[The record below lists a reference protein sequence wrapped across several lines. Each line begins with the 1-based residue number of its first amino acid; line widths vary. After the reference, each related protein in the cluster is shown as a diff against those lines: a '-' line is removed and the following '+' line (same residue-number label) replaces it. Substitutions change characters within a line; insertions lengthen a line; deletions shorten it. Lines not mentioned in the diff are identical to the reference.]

1 MSCNPNRLE
10 EESFSNDFFTKPEI
24 ILGTTNLSNEQKI
37 LYRRRFLNKLYY
49 IRREKHVLGVL
60 YYMYKF
66 FSTTL
71 GVAIPA
77 LLSIQ
82 YYYNSGEGIQ
92 NPIYWSAWGLSLLG
106 GFINGYTHIFKV
118 EERFFLLRVF
128 YQKMKYECWAFLFLF
143 KKYEIK
149 IDDIKL
155 KHAEVFSMFMES
167 IESIINEYKN
177 KDMEALLE
185 DSKKKDDEINEM
197 QERTIAFRQT
207 MRDPSDPLNMPP
219 QPPQPPNLLGANS
232 NNLHPNLLEANSNNL
247 HPNLLGANIL
257 HHV

>member
-1 MSCNPNRLE
+1 MPCNPNILPE
-10 EESFSNDFFTKPEI
+10 EENYSYDFFTKPESI
-24 ILGTTNLSNEQKI
+24 IGTTNLTTEQKI

-49 IRREKHVLGVL
+49 IRREKHVLAVF

-66 FSTTL
+66 FSVTL

-118 EERFFLLRVF
+118 EERFFLMRIF

-149 IDDIKL
+149 VEDEKL
-155 KHAEVFSMFMES
+155 KHSEVFSMFMES

-185 DSKKKDDEINEM
+185 DSKKKENEAIEM
-197 QERTIAFRQT
+197 QERTISFRQT
-207 MRDPSDPLNMPP
+207 MRQEPSPGENRRPP
-219 QPPQPPNLLGANS
+219 SPPNLLGVNS
-232 NNLHPNLLEANSNNL
+232 NNLPVNLLN
-247 HPNLLGANIL
+247 GQ
-257 HHV
+257 VYTCV

>member
-1 MSCNPNRLE
+1 MGNSNNMNPQEN
-10 EESFSNDFFTKPEI
+10 NYTDDFFTQPDSI
-24 ILGTTNLSNEQKI
+24 IGTTNLTTEQKI

-49 IRREKHVLGVL
+49 IRREKHVLAVF

-66 FSTTL
+66 LSVTL

-118 EERFFLLRVF
+118 EERFFLMRIF

-149 IDDIKL
+149 IEDEKL
-155 KHAEVFSMFMES
+155 KHSELFSMFMES

-185 DSKKKDDEINEM
+185 DSKKKENETIEM
-197 QERTIAFRQT
+197 QERTISFRQT
-207 MRDPSDPLNMPP
+207 MRQEPP
-219 QPPQPPNLLGANS
+219 PGEHRRPPTPPNLLGGNVF
-232 NNLHPNLLEANSNNL
+232 
-247 HPNLLGANIL
+247 

>member
-1 MSCNPNRLE
+1 MPCNPNILPE
-10 EESFSNDFFTKPEI
+10 EENYSYDFFTKPDSI
-24 ILGTTNLSNEQKI
+24 IGTTNLTTEQKI

-49 IRREKHVLGVL
+49 IRREKHILAVF

-66 FSTTL
+66 FSVTL

-82 YYYNSGEGIQ
+82 YYYNSGEGVQ

-106 GFINGYTHIFKV
+106 GFVNGYTHIFKV
-118 EERFFLLRVF
+118 EERFFLMRIF

-149 IDDIKL
+149 VDDEKL
-155 KHAEVFSMFMES
+155 KHSELFSMFMES

-185 DSKKKDDEINEM
+185 DSKKKENETIEM
-197 QERTIAFRQT
+197 QERTISFRQT
-207 MRDPSDPLNMPP
+207 MRQEAP
-219 QPPQPPNLLGANS
+219 QREPERTPEPPQPPNLLGGNVF
-232 NNLHPNLLEANSNNL
+232 
-247 HPNLLGANIL
+247 

>member
-1 MSCNPNRLE
+1 MSCNPNRPE

-37 LYRRRFLNKLYY
+37 LYRRRFLNKLFY
-49 IRREKHVLGVL
+49 IRREKHVLGFL

-118 EERFFLLRVF
+118 EERFFLMRIF

-149 IDDIKL
+149 VDDMKL
-155 KHAEVFSMFMES
+155 RHAEVFSMFMES

-185 DSKKKDDEINEM
+185 DSKKKENETTEM

-207 MRDPSDPLNMPP
+207 MRDTSDPLNVPP
-219 QPPQPPNLLGANS
+219 QPPQPPNLLGAN
-232 NNLHPNLLEANSNNL
+232 
-247 HPNLLGANIL
+247 IL

>member
-1 MSCNPNRLE
+1 
-10 EESFSNDFFTKPEI
+10 
-24 ILGTTNLSNEQKI
+24 
-37 LYRRRFLNKLYY
+37 
-49 IRREKHVLGVL
+49 
-60 YYMYKF
+60 MYKF
-66 FSTTL
+66 FSVTL

-82 YYYNSGEGIQ
+82 YYYSSGEGVQ

-118 EERFFLLRVF
+118 EERFFLMRIF

-149 IDDIKL
+149 IEDEKL
-155 KHAEVFSMFMES
+155 KHSELFSMFMES

-185 DSKKKDDEINEM
+185 DSKKKENEAIEM
-197 QERTIAFRQT
+197 QERTISFRQT
-207 MRDPSDPLNMPP
+207 MRQEPP
-219 QPPQPPNLLGANS
+219 QRDSVRPPEPPNLLGLNS
-232 NNLHPNLLEANSNNL
+232 NNMPVNLLT
-247 HPNLLGANIL
+247 GQVYT
-257 HHV
+257 HV

>member
-1 MSCNPNRLE
+1 MDDSNTMNPQE
-10 EESFSNDFFTKPEI
+10 ENYSNDFFTNPELI
-24 ILGTTNLSNEQKI
+24 TGTTNLTNEQKI

-49 IRREKHVLGVL
+49 IRREKHVLAFF

-66 FSTTL
+66 FSVTL

-82 YYYNSGEGIQ
+82 YYYNSGEGVQ

-118 EERFFLLRVF
+118 EERYFLMRIF
-128 YQKMKYECWAFLFLF
+128 YQKMKYECWAFLLLF

-149 IDDIKL
+149 IEDEKL
-155 KHAEVFSMFMES
+155 KHSELFSMFMES

-185 DSKKKDDEINEM
+185 DSKKKENETMEM
-197 QERTIAFRQT
+197 QERTISFRQT
-207 MRDPSDPLNMPP
+207 MRQDIHHENTARQSKPP
-219 QPPQPPNLLGANS
+219 EPPNLLGVNS
-232 NNLHPNLLEANSNNL
+232 NNLPINLLT
-247 HPNLLGANIL
+247 GQVYT
-257 HHV
+257 HV

>member
-1 MSCNPNRLE
+1 MIPPEDNY
-10 EESFSNDFFTKPEI
+10 SNDFFTYPEAI
-24 ILGTTNLSNEQKI
+24 IGTTNLTTEQKI

-49 IRREKHVLGVL
+49 IRREKHVLAIF

-66 FSTTL
+66 FSVTL

-82 YYYNSGEGIQ
+82 YYYSSGEGIQ

-118 EERFFLLRVF
+118 EERFFLMRIF
-128 YQKMKYECWAFLFLF
+128 YQKLKYECWAFLFLF
-143 KKYEIK
+143 KKYDIK
-149 IDDIKL
+149 VDDQKL
-155 KHAEVFSMFMES
+155 KHSDVFSMFMES

-185 DSKKKDDEINEM
+185 DSKKKEDETMEM
-197 QERTIAFRQT
+197 QERTISFRQSQ
-207 MRDPSDPLNMPP
+207 RSLPDSNDVP
-219 QPPQPPNLLGANS
+219 QPPAQPQHTPQPPNLLGANS
-232 NNLHPNLLEANSNNL
+232 NNLHPNLLGGNV
-247 HPNLLGANIL
+247 L

>member
-1 MSCNPNRLE
+1 MNPQE
-10 EESFSNDFFTKPEI
+10 ENYSNDFFTNPELI
-24 ILGTTNLSNEQKI
+24 IGTTNLTNEQKI

-49 IRREKHVLGVL
+49 IRREKHILAFF

-66 FSTTL
+66 FSVTL

-82 YYYNSGEGIQ
+82 YYYNSGEGVQ

-118 EERFFLLRVF
+118 EERYFLMRIF
-128 YQKMKYECWAFLFLF
+128 YQKMKYECWAFLLLF

-149 IDDIKL
+149 IEDEKL
-155 KHAEVFSMFMES
+155 KHSELFSMFMES

-185 DSKKKDDEINEM
+185 DSKKKENETMEM
-197 QERTIAFRQT
+197 QERTISFRQT
-207 MRDPSDPLNMPP
+207 MRQDIHHENTARQSEPP
-219 QPPQPPNLLGANS
+219 EPPNLLGVNS
-232 NNLHPNLLEANSNNL
+232 NNLPINLLT
-247 HPNLLGANIL
+247 GQVYT
-257 HHV
+257 HV

>member
-1 MSCNPNRLE
+1 MSCIPNRPE

-37 LYRRRFLNKLYY
+37 LYRRRFLNKLFY

-82 YYYNSGEGIQ
+82 YYYNSENSIN

-118 EERFFLLRVF
+118 EERFFLMRIF

-149 IDDIKL
+149 VDDVKL

-177 KDMEALLE
+177 KDMVALLE
-185 DSKKKDDEINEM
+185 DSKKKENETIEM
-197 QERTIAFRQT
+197 QQRTITFQLKSKN
-207 MRDPSDPLNMPP
+207 DLPQSSQSSPQQQPSPLLSPNLTHLNQ
-219 QPPQPPNLLGANS
+219 QPPQLQLQS
-232 NNLHPNLLEANSNNL
+232 NN
-247 HPNLLGANIL
+247 IL
-257 HHV
+257 RC

>member
-1 MSCNPNRLE
+1 MPCNPNVLPE
-10 EESFSNDFFTKPEI
+10 EENYSYDFFTKPESI
-24 ILGTTNLSNEQKI
+24 IGTTNLTTEQKI

-49 IRREKHVLGVL
+49 IRREKHVLAVL

-66 FSTTL
+66 FSVTL

-82 YYYNSGEGIQ
+82 YYYTSGEGVQ

-118 EERFFLLRVF
+118 EERFFLMRIF

-149 IDDIKL
+149 VDDMKL
-155 KHAEVFSMFMES
+155 RHSEVFSMFMES

-185 DSKKKDDEINEM
+185 DSKKKENEAIEM
-197 QERTIAFRQT
+197 QERTISFRQT
-207 MRDPSDPLNMPP
+207 MRQDTLPNEPVRPP
-219 QPPQPPNLLGANS
+219 VPPEPPNLLGGNV
-232 NNLHPNLLEANSNNL
+232 
-247 HPNLLGANIL
+247 L

>member
-1 MSCNPNRLE
+1 MPCNPNVLPE
-10 EESFSNDFFTKPEI
+10 EDYSNDFFTKPEAI
-24 ILGTTNLSNEQKI
+24 IGTTNLTTDQKI

-49 IRREKHVLGVL
+49 IRREKHILAVF

-66 FSTTL
+66 FSVTL

-106 GFINGYTHIFKV
+106 GFVNGYTHIFKV
-118 EERFFLLRVF
+118 EERFFLMRVF

-149 IDDIKL
+149 VEDEKL
-155 KHAEVFSMFMES
+155 RHSELFSMFMES

-185 DSKKKDDEINEM
+185 DSKKKENETIEM
-197 QERTIAFRQT
+197 QERTVSFRQT
-207 MRDPSDPLNMPP
+207 MRQEAAPVENRRPP
-219 QPPQPPNLLGANS
+219 TPPNLLGVNS
-232 NNLHPNLLEANSNNL
+232 NNLPVNLST
-247 HPNLLGANIL
+247 GQVYTCI
-257 HHV
+257 

>member
-10 EESFSNDFFTKPEI
+10 DNNFLNDFFTRPEVI
-24 ILGTTNLSNEQKI
+24 IGTTNLTNEQRI

-49 IRREKHVLGVL
+49 IRREKHILATL
-60 YYMYKF
+60 YYLYKF

-118 EERFFLLRVF
+118 EERFFIMRIF
-128 YQKMKYECWAFLFLF
+128 YQKMKYECWAYLFLF

-155 KHAEVFSMFMES
+155 RHSELFSMFMES

-185 DSKKKDDEINEM
+185 DSKKKEDEAIEM
-197 QERTIAFRQT
+197 QERTISFRQT
-207 MRDPSDPLNMPP
+207 MRQEPPASDSIPAPAAAPSEAPP
-219 QPPQPPNLLGANS
+219 QPPDLLAGKKYF
-232 NNLHPNLLEANSNNL
+232 
-247 HPNLLGANIL
+247 
-257 HHV
+257 HV

>member
-1 MSCNPNRLE
+1 MIPPE
-10 EESFSNDFFTKPEI
+10 ENYSNDFFTYPEAI
-24 ILGTTNLSNEQKI
+24 IGTTNLTTEQKI

-49 IRREKHVLGVL
+49 IRKEKHVLAVL

-66 FSTTL
+66 FSVTL

-82 YYYNSGEGIQ
+82 YYYTSAEGVQ

-118 EERFFLLRVF
+118 EERFFLMRIF

-149 IDDIKL
+149 VDDIKL
-155 KHAEVFSMFMES
+155 RHAEVFSMFMES

-185 DSKKKDDEINEM
+185 DSKKKENETIEM

-207 MRDPSDPLNMPP
+207 MRQEPP
-219 QPPQPPNLLGANS
+219 PEEPVRPPEPPNLLGVNS
-232 NNLHPNLLEANSNNL
+232 NNLPVNLLT
-247 HPNLLGANIL
+247 GQVYT
-257 HHV
+257 HV

>member
-1 MSCNPNRLE
+1 MPCNPNVLPE
-10 EESFSNDFFTKPEI
+10 EENYSYDFFTKPDSI
-24 ILGTTNLSNEQKI
+24 IGTTNLTTEQKI

-49 IRREKHVLGVL
+49 IRREKHVLAVL

-66 FSTTL
+66 FSVTL

-82 YYYNSGEGIQ
+82 YYYNSGEGVQ

-106 GFINGYTHIFKV
+106 GFVNGYTHIFKV
-118 EERFFLLRVF
+118 EERFFLMRIF
-128 YQKMKYECWAFLFLF
+128 YQKMKYECWAFLFLL

-149 IDDIKL
+149 IEDEKL
-155 KHAEVFSMFMES
+155 KHSELFSMFMES

-185 DSKKKDDEINEM
+185 DSKKKENENIEM
-197 QERTIAFRQT
+197 QERTISFRQT
-207 MRDPSDPLNMPP
+207 MRQGAPQREPERPP
-219 QPPQPPNLLGANS
+219 TPPNLLGVNS
-232 NNLHPNLLEANSNNL
+232 NNLPVNLLT
-247 HPNLLGANIL
+247 GQVYT
-257 HHV
+257 HV

>member
-1 MSCNPNRLE
+1 MPCNPNILPE
-10 EESFSNDFFTKPEI
+10 EENYSYDFFTKPDAI
-24 ILGTTNLSNEQKI
+24 IGTTNLTTEQKI

-49 IRREKHVLGVL
+49 IRREKHVLAVF

-66 FSTTL
+66 FSVTL

-82 YYYNSGEGIQ
+82 YYYSSGEGVQ

-106 GFINGYTHIFKV
+106 GFVNGYTHIFKV
-118 EERFFLLRVF
+118 EERFFLMRIF

-149 IDDIKL
+149 IEDEKL
-155 KHAEVFSMFMES
+155 KHSELFSMFMES

-185 DSKKKDDEINEM
+185 DSKKKENEAIEM
-197 QERTIAFRQT
+197 QERTISFRQT
-207 MRDPSDPLNMPP
+207 MRQEAHPQEPVRPP
-219 QPPQPPNLLGANS
+219 TPPNLLGVNS
-232 NNLHPNLLEANSNNL
+232 NNLPVNLLT
-247 HPNLLGANIL
+247 GQVYT
-257 HHV
+257 HV

>member
-1 MSCNPNRLE
+1 MGNNKINMIPPE
-10 EESFSNDFFTKPEI
+10 ENYSNDFFTYPEAI
-24 ILGTTNLSNEQKI
+24 IGTTNLTTEQKI

-49 IRREKHVLGVL
+49 IRKEKHVLAVL

-66 FSTTL
+66 FSVTL

-82 YYYNSGEGIQ
+82 YYYTSAEGVQ

-118 EERFFLLRVF
+118 EERFFLMRIF

-149 IDDIKL
+149 VDDIKL
-155 KHAEVFSMFMES
+155 RHAEVFSMFMES

-185 DSKKKDDEINEM
+185 DSKKKENETIEM

-207 MRDPSDPLNMPP
+207 MRQEPP
-219 QPPQPPNLLGANS
+219 QKDSVRAVTPPAPPNLLGV
-232 NNLHPNLLEANSNNL
+232 NSNNL
-247 HPNLLGANIL
+247 HPNLLGGNVL

>member
-1 MSCNPNRLE
+1 MPCNPNILPE
-10 EESFSNDFFTKPEI
+10 EENYSYDFFTQPDSI
-24 ILGTTNLSNEQKI
+24 IGTTNLTTEQKI

-49 IRREKHVLGVL
+49 IRREKHVLAVF

-66 FSTTL
+66 FSVTL

-82 YYYNSGEGIQ
+82 YYYNSGEGVQ

-106 GFINGYTHIFKV
+106 GFVNGYTHIFKV
-118 EERFFLLRVF
+118 EERFFLMRIF

-149 IDDIKL
+149 IEDEKL
-155 KHAEVFSMFMES
+155 KHSELFSMFMES

-177 KDMEALLE
+177 KDMEALME
-185 DSKKKDDEINEM
+185 DSKKKENETIEM
-197 QERTIAFRQT
+197 QERTISFRQT
-207 MRDPSDPLNMPP
+207 MRQEAPTEEPRRPPS
-219 QPPQPPNLLGANS
+219 PPNLLGVNS
-232 NNLHPNLLEANSNNL
+232 NNLPVNLLN
-247 HPNLLGANIL
+247 GQ
-257 HHV
+257 VYTCV

>member
-1 MSCNPNRLE
+1 MSCNPNHLE

-106 GFINGYTHIFKV
+106 GFVNGYTHIFKV
-118 EERFFLLRVF
+118 EERFFLMRVF

-149 IDDIKL
+149 IEDEKL
-155 KHAEVFSMFMES
+155 KHAELFSMFMES

-185 DSKKKDDEINEM
+185 DSKKKENEAIEM
-197 QERTIAFRQT
+197 QERTISFRQT
-207 MRDPSDPLNMPP
+207 MRQDASQVEPP
-219 QPPQPPNLLGANS
+219 QPPAAPNPPNLLG
-232 NNLHPNLLEANSNNL
+232 
-247 HPNLLGANIL
+247 GNIL

>member
-1 MSCNPNRLE
+1 MNSQE
-10 EESFSNDFFTKPEI
+10 ENYSNDFFTNPELI
-24 ILGTTNLSNEQKI
+24 IGTTNLTNEQKI

-49 IRREKHVLGVL
+49 IRREKHVLAFF

-66 FSTTL
+66 FSVTL
-71 GVAIPA
+71 GVTIPA

-82 YYYNSGEGIQ
+82 YYYNSGEGVQ

-118 EERFFLLRVF
+118 EERFFLMRIF

-149 IDDIKL
+149 VEDEKL
-155 KHAEVFSMFMES
+155 KHSELFSMFMES
-167 IESIINEYKN
+167 IESIINEFKN

-185 DSKKKDDEINEM
+185 DSKKKENEAIEM
-197 QERTIAFRQT
+197 QERTISFRQT
-207 MRDPSDPLNMPP
+207 MRQDIHHENTARPAE
-219 QPPQPPNLLGANS
+219 PPQPPNLLGGNV
-232 NNLHPNLLEANSNNL
+232 
-247 HPNLLGANIL
+247 L

>member
-1 MSCNPNRLE
+1 MPCNPNVLPE
-10 EESFSNDFFTKPEI
+10 EENYSNDFFTNPEAI
-24 ILGTTNLSNEQKI
+24 IGTTNLTTEQKI

-49 IRREKHVLGVL
+49 IRREKHVLAVL

-66 FSTTL
+66 FSVTL

-82 YYYNSGEGIQ
+82 YYYNSGEGVQ

-106 GFINGYTHIFKV
+106 GFVNGYTHIFKV
-118 EERFFLLRVF
+118 EERFFLMRIF
-128 YQKMKYECWAFLFLF
+128 YQKMKYECWAFLFLL

-149 IDDIKL
+149 IEDEKL
-155 KHAEVFSMFMES
+155 KHSELFSMFMES

-185 DSKKKDDEINEM
+185 DSKKKENETIEM
-197 QERTIAFRQT
+197 QERTMSFRQT
-207 MRDPSDPLNMPP
+207 MRQGAPQREPERPP
-219 QPPQPPNLLGANS
+219 TPPNLLGVNS
-232 NNLHPNLLEANSNNL
+232 NNLPVNLLT
-247 HPNLLGANIL
+247 GQVYT
-257 HHV
+257 HV

>member
-1 MSCNPNRLE
+1 MNPQEN
-10 EESFSNDFFTKPEI
+10 NYTDDFFTQPDSI
-24 ILGTTNLSNEQKI
+24 IGTTNLTTEQKI

-49 IRREKHVLGVL
+49 IRREKHVLAVL

-66 FSTTL
+66 FSVTL

-106 GFINGYTHIFKV
+106 GFVNGYTHIFKV
-118 EERFFLLRVF
+118 EERFFLMRIF

-149 IDDIKL
+149 IEDEKL
-155 KHAEVFSMFMES
+155 KHSELFSMFMES

-185 DSKKKDDEINEM
+185 DSKKK
-197 QERTIAFRQT
+197 RK
-207 MRDPSDPLNMPP
+207 
-219 QPPQPPNLLGANS
+219 
-232 NNLHPNLLEANSNNL
+232 
-247 HPNLLGANIL
+247 
-257 HHV
+257 

>member
-1 MSCNPNRLE
+1 MIPPEDNY
-10 EESFSNDFFTKPEI
+10 SNDFFTYPETI
-24 ILGTTNLSNEQKI
+24 IGTTNLTTEQKI

-49 IRREKHVLGVL
+49 IRREKHVLAVL

-66 FSTTL
+66 FSVTL
-71 GVAIPA
+71 GVTIPA

-82 YYYNSGEGIQ
+82 YYYTSAEGIQ

-118 EERFFLLRVF
+118 EERFFLMRIF

-149 IDDIKL
+149 VDDTKL
-155 KHAEVFSMFMES
+155 RHAEVFSMFMES

-185 DSKKKDDEINEM
+185 DSKKKEDETMEM

-207 MRDPSDPLNMPP
+207 IRQDAPPRDSVRPP
-219 QPPQPPNLLGANS
+219 EPPNLLGVNS
-232 NNLHPNLLEANSNNL
+232 NNLPVNLLT
-247 HPNLLGANIL
+247 GQVYT
-257 HHV
+257 HV

>member
-1 MSCNPNRLE
+1 MPCNPNILPE
-10 EESFSNDFFTKPEI
+10 EENYSYDFFTKPDSI
-24 ILGTTNLSNEQKI
+24 IGTTNLTTEQKI

-49 IRREKHVLGVL
+49 IRREKHVLAIF

-66 FSTTL
+66 FSVTL

-82 YYYNSGEGIQ
+82 YYYSSGEGVQ

-106 GFINGYTHIFKV
+106 GFVNGYTHIFKV
-118 EERFFLLRVF
+118 EERFFLMRIF

-149 IDDIKL
+149 IEDEKL
-155 KHAEVFSMFMES
+155 KHSELFSMFMES

-185 DSKKKDDEINEM
+185 DSKKKENETIEM
-197 QERTIAFRQT
+197 QERTISFRQT
-207 MRDPSDPLNMPP
+207 MRQEAPTEEHRRPPS
-219 QPPQPPNLLGANS
+219 PPNLLGVNS
-232 NNLHPNLLEANSNNL
+232 NNLPVNLLN
-247 HPNLLGANIL
+247 GQ
-257 HHV
+257 VYTCV

>member
-1 MSCNPNRLE
+1 M
-10 EESFSNDFFTKPEI
+10 
-24 ILGTTNLSNEQKI
+24 
-37 LYRRRFLNKLYY
+37 
-49 IRREKHVLGVL
+49 
-60 YYMYKF
+60 
-66 FSTTL
+66 TL

-82 YYYNSGEGIQ
+82 YYYTSGEGIQ

-118 EERFFLLRVF
+118 EERFFLMRVF

-149 IDDIKL
+149 VNEEKL

-177 KDMEALLE
+177 KDMEALME
-185 DSKKKDDEINEM
+185 DSKKKENEAIEM
-197 QERTIAFRQT
+197 QERTISFRQT
-207 MRDPSDPLNMPP
+207 MRQDASPEETVRPP
-219 QPPQPPNLLGANS
+219 EPPEPPNLLGV
-232 NNLHPNLLEANSNNL
+232 NSNNL
-247 HPNLLGANIL
+247 HPNLLGVNIL

>member
-1 MSCNPNRLE
+1 MNSQENNY
-10 EESFSNDFFTKPEI
+10 SNDFFTNPEVI
-24 ILGTTNLSNEQKI
+24 IGTTNLSTEQKI

-49 IRREKHVLGVL
+49 IRREKHVLAVL

-66 FSTTL
+66 FSVTL

-82 YYYNSGEGIQ
+82 YYYTSGEGVQ

-118 EERFFLLRVF
+118 EERYFLMRLF

-149 IDDIKL
+149 VDDVKL

-185 DSKKKDDEINEM
+185 DSNKKENEAIEM
-197 QERTIAFRQT
+197 QERTISFRQT
-207 MRDPSDPLNMPP
+207 MRQEAPPDVPP
-219 QPPQPPNLLGANS
+219 QPPASPQPPAPPQPPNLLGANS
-232 NNLHPNLLEANSNNL
+232 NNLHPNLL
-247 HPNLLGANIL
+247 GANIL